1 METGYTLDDLSK
13 ATGMSPQKVRE
24 IIFGCRDIQPIDPDA
39 QPRRYGP
46 QALDVLR
53 QARLAAEGHAR
64 RIGGR
69 TVEAR

>member
-24 IIFGCRDIQPIDPDA
+24 AIFNAAGIEPINPGET
-39 QPRRYGP
+39 PRRYGP
-46 QALDVLR
+46 AALDVLR
-53 QARLAAEGHAR
+53 HARLAAEGHAR

>member
-24 IIFGCRDIQPIDPDA
+24 AIFNAAGIEPINPGET
-39 QPRRYGP
+39 PRRYGP
-46 QALDVLR
+46 AALDVLR